1 MQHRLKVTNK
11 TAVRKLTTDLSR
23 VKTTDEVEGCKE
35 LRRAKVSP
43 WQVPVSAYMACTCTC
58 PCTCMRTRACTCT
71 CTCARRR
78 NQQVRVT
85 AARDA
90 CVAASARPGI
100 GANTAE
106 RPYVQVHR
114 FRAFLRC
121 CMRMRCNISAWV
133 VLADA
138 WGCMAVGADAYSRL
152 ARVVASAVGA
162 DVPAAGLL
170 MWRRRQRAC
179 A

>member
-1 MQHRLKVTNK
+1 MGADAYTRL
-11 TAVRKLTTDLSR
+11 
-23 VKTTDEVEGCKE
+23 
-35 LRRAKVSP
+35 
-43 WQVPVSAYMACTCTC
+43 
-58 PCTCMRTRACTCT
+58 
-71 CTCARRR
+71 
-78 NQQVRVT
+78 
-85 AARDA
+85 A
-90 CVAASARPGI
+90 CVAASARSGI

-152 ARVVASAVGA
+152 ACVAASARSGIGA
-162 DVPAAGLL
+162 NTAERPYVQVHRYIVDDGVFTAAPNAAADFKLL
-170 MWRRRQRAC
+170 P
-179 A
+179 